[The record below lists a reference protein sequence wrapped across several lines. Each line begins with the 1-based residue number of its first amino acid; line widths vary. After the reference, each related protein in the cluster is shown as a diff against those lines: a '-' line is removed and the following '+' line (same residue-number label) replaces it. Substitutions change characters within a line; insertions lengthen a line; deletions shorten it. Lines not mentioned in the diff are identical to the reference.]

1 YYYYVIIILGGD
13 SMADGKYTQSELNQ
27 LYVRLRN
34 LESQNR
40 DDSGAKQEIEN
51 LRSEIEW
58 AKKHLE

>member
-1 YYYYVIIILGGD
+1 
-13 SMADGKYTQSELNQ
+13 MADGKYTQSELNQ